1 MSRIGK
7 LPITIP
13 AGVTVSVD
21 ANNVVTV
28 SSNKGTLTQQVS
40 KLIKVNVEATQVVV
54 EKVAETNQANA
65 MHGLYRTLI
74 NNMVEG
80 VTKGFKKSLT
90 VNGVGFKVAKQ
101 GNKLVMNL
109 GLSHPVEV
117 VEEAGVTLT
126 APSVTEIVVEGISK
140 EAVGAMAAKI
150 RAIRPVE
157 PYHGYGIR
165 YTDEKVSL
173 KEGKSSGKG
182 GKK

>member
-21 ANNVVTV
+21 AENVVTV
-28 SSNKGTLTQQVS
+28 SSSKGTLTQKVS
-40 KLIKVNVEATQVVV
+40 KLIKVNVENNQVIV
-54 EKVAETNQANA
+54 EKLAETNEANA

-74 NNMVEG
+74 NNMVIG
-80 VTKGFKKSLT
+80 VTQGFKKSLT
-90 VNGVGFKVAKQ
+90 VNGVGFKVTKQ

-117 VEEAGVTLT
+117 VEEDGVKL
-126 APSVTEIVVEGISK
+126 SNNNNEIIVEGISK
-140 EAVGAMAAKI
+140 EQVGAMASKI

-173 KEGKSSGKG
+173 KDGKSSGKG

>member
-13 AGVTVSVD
+13 AGVTVSVND
-21 ANNVVTV
+21 ENVVTV

-40 KLIKVNVEATQVVV
+40 KLL
-54 EKVAETNQANA
+54 KVAVENNQVIVSQVKESKEANA

-80 VTKGFKKSLT
+80 VTNGFKKSIT
-90 VNGVGFKVAKQ
+90 INGVGYKATKQ
-101 GNKLVMNL
+101 GDKLVLNI
-109 GLSHPVEV
+109 GFSHPVEV
-117 VEEAGVTLT
+117 VEENGVKLNVVS
-126 APSVTEIVVEGISK
+126 ATEVVVEGISK

-150 RAIRPVE
+150 RAIKPVE

-165 YTDEKVSL
+165 YTSEKVSL

>member
-7 LPITIP
+7 LPISIP
-13 AGVTVSVD
+13 AGVTDSVD
-21 ANNVVTV
+21 AENVVTV
-28 SSNKGTLTQQVS
+28 SASKGTLTQKVS
-40 KLIKVNVEATQVVV
+40 KLIKVNVENNQVIV
-54 EKVAETNQANA
+54 EKLTETNEANA

-74 NNMVEG
+74 NNMVIG
-80 VTKGFKKSLT
+80 VTEGFKKSLT

-117 VEEAGVTLT
+117 VEEDGVKL
-126 APSVTEIVVEGISK
+126 SNNNNEIIVEGISK
-140 EAVGAMAAKI
+140 ERVGAMASKI

>member
-21 ANNVVTV
+21 AENVVTV
-28 SSNKGTLTQQVS
+28 SSNKGTLTQKVS
-40 KLIKVNVEATQVVV
+40 KLIKVNVENNQVIV
-54 EKVAETNQANA
+54 EKLAETNEANA

-74 NNMVEG
+74 NNMVIG
-80 VTKGFKKSLT
+80 VTQGFKKSLT

-117 VEEAGVTLT
+117 MEEEGVKL
-126 APSVTEIVVEGISK
+126 SNNNNEIIVEGISK
-140 EAVGAMAAKI
+140 EKVGAMASKI